1 MIISKSLVPASWN
14 KMSNASSTL
23 DSRISHDSVLAL
35 RLGVRHLDVI
45 VTAEAILAS
54 LLVNLVVLHAG
65 KLLSSSHVAHLL
77 SVALGEDQVNL
88 LERATRSL
96 GVVEVDDGEEAGV
109 HGSEESVSAPA
120 VGASAMNHDGGD
132 HDDEEVPEPVG
143 DGGGGV
149 SLRAGLERVDL
160 SGVEP
165 REGQPS
171 GTEEGDVSEEAD
183 GSTLGSRGS
192 TGNESAEGEDHGQAL
207 ADSSNEEKLA
217 ATDALNSE
225 PRGCSEDGV
234 NDHVDTAKEKSRVV
248 IGTDGLLEENG
259 EVVDDSIAT
268 GELLHHLRRGTENE
282 TSEVLGL
289 AASEE
294 SREGSLS
301 ALVASSSDGL
311 LNGGHLSGD
320 IVGVTR
326 LAVETC

>member
-1 MIISKSLVPASWN
+1 V
-14 KMSNASSTL
+14 SNASSTL
-23 DSRISHDSVLAL
+23 DSRVSHDSVVTL
-35 RLGVRHLDVI
+35 RLEVRRLDII
-45 VTAEAILAS
+45 VTAEAILTS
-54 LLVNLVVLHAG
+54 LLVNLMVLHRR
-65 KLLSSSHVAHLL
+65 KLLSRSDIALLL
-77 SVALGEDQVNL
+77 SVALGEDQINL
-88 LERATRSL
+88 LERATGSL
-96 GVVEVDDGEEAGV
+96 RVEEVNDGEENGV
-109 HGSEESVSAPA
+109 HGSEEGVGAPA

-143 DGGGGV
+143 DGRGGV

-171 GTEEGDVSEEAD
+171 GTEEGDVGEETD
-183 GSTLGSRGS
+183 SSTLGSRGGS
-192 TGNESAEGEDHGQAL
+192 GDESAEGEDHGQAL
-207 ADSSNEEKLA
+207 ADGSNEEELA
-217 ATDALNSE
+217 ATDTLNGE

-234 NDHVDTAKEKSRVV
+234 DDHVDAAEEESQVV

-259 EVVDDSIAT
+259 EVVDDSVAT

-294 SREGSLS
+294 SRERSLA
-301 ALVASSSDGL
+301 ALVASSSNGL
-311 LNGGHLSGD
+311 LNGSHLSGD
-320 IVGVTR
+320 ILGVTG